1 MQTTAA
7 DRDDL
12 SRLADDGCP
21 NTTGDTAVH
30 DLADLWQDIG
40 GSD

>member
-12 SRLADDGCP
+12 QTPADHPEPAADD
-21 NTTGDTAVH
+21 TGIH
-30 DLADLWQDIG
+30 DLLDLWRDLG